1 MLVIEGVDVR
11 HASSLVAIP
20 PVRSGCISESPPL
33 RILGFPVSIA
43 PGFILGLLLLA
54 GLNAQD
60 PAFAVRLVIAIAVFT
75 LVHELGHA
83 LAARRFGAE
92 STISLSFLVGWASFR
107 PSRPLGRLDRVAI
120 TAAGPLVQIVLGSAI
135 LLALGT
141 TPWSYD
147 DVRTDALWLAV
158 WWAGPVLGLANLLP
172 LVPMDGGN
180 IVATGL
186 DAVVPGRGYRLVQWW
201 TMAVTAAA
209 VVAVV
214 VLPGWRPWALTIALF
229 AFWNWRSFTADRQ
242 RRPSAVEAARRAR
255 GVAESAERAVWT
267 TGRPGLF
274 PPPYAPSPWYR
285 AHVLHEAGKDA
296 TARGLLLE
304 ALEHGGG
311 SWVPPAGAPSEQ
323 LVPLVELLPDPLP
336 VGDLQAGIV
345 LQKALLDTGYL
356 RRSADYGARLY
367 QTHPHPAVAELVAQA
382 LALLGHEQTAE
393 GWRRA
398 AGADPG

>member
-1 MLVIEGVDVR
+1 
-11 HASSLVAIP
+11 
-20 PVRSGCISESPPL
+20 
-33 RILGFPVSIA
+33 
-43 PGFILGLLLLA
+43 
-54 GLNAQD
+54 
-60 PAFAVRLVIAIAVFT
+60 VRLVVAVAVFT

-83 LAARRFGAE
+83 LAARRYGAE
-92 STISLSFLVGWASFR
+92 SAISLSFLVGWASFR
-107 PSRPLGRLDRVAI
+107 PTRPLGRLERIAI
-120 TAAGPLVQIVLGSAI
+120 TAAGPFVQIALGTAI

-147 DVRTDALWLAV
+147 DVRTDSLALAV

-172 LVPMDGGN
+172 LNPMDGGN
-180 IVATGL
+180 IVATAL
-186 DAVVPGRGYRLVQWW
+186 DGVFPGRGHRLVLWW
-201 TMAVTAAA
+201 TMAVTVAA

-214 VLPGWRPWALTIALF
+214 LSPAWRPWALTVALF
-229 AFWNWRSFTADRQ
+229 ALWNLRTFTADRQ
-242 RRPSAVEAARRAR
+242 RTPAGQDVARRAR
-255 GVAESAERAVWT
+255 VAAEAAERTAWT
-267 TGRPGLF
+267 TGKPGLF

-285 AHVLHEAGKDA
+285 AHVLHEAGRDA
-296 TARGLLLE
+296 TARGLLVE

-311 SWVPPAGAPSEQ
+311 SWVPPTAAPSEQ

-336 VGDLQAGIV
+336 VGDLHAGLV

-367 QTHPHPAVAELVAQA
+367 ERYPHPAVAELVAQA

-398 AGADPG
+398 AGL

>member
-1 MLVIEGVDVR
+1 MPLVP
-11 HASSLVAIP
+11 SVAI
-20 PVRSGCISESPPL
+20 SQSPAF

-43 PGFILGLLLLA
+43 PGFIFGLLLLA

-60 PAFAVRLVIAIAVFT
+60 PAFALRLVVAIAVFT

-83 LAARRFGAE
+83 LAARRFGAD

-120 TAAGPLVQIVLGSAI
+120 TAAGPLVQIVLGTAI

-141 TPWSYD
+141 APWSYD
-147 DVRTDALWLAV
+147 DVRADALLLAV
-158 WWAGPVLGLANLLP
+158 WWAGPILGLANLLP

-209 VVAVV
+209 LAAVV
-214 VLPGWRPWALTIALF
+214 VSPTWRPWALTVALF
-229 AFWNWRSFTADRQ
+229 AFWNWRTFTADRQ
-242 RRPSAVEAARRAR
+242 RTPAAQDAARRNLV
-255 GVAESAERAVWT
+255 VAQAAERAAWT

-274 PPPYAPSPWYR
+274 PPPYGPSPWYR

-311 SWVPPAGAPSEQ
+311 AWVPPAGAPSEQ

-336 VGDLQAGIV
+336 VGDLHAGIV

-367 QTHPHPAVAELVAQA
+367 QVHSHPAVAQLVAQA

-398 AGADPG
+398 AGSEPGRGDG